1 MHPRLS
7 PSARNSSLTFRHPHT
22 AVQKSSFGSK
32 WHARYSSDRHLTR
45 GTLYSVG
52 ATSLNQHMRRLTL
65 SSEVG
70 PEATTRSGLL
80 HVTGQN
86 SSPCATRYEQGV
98 ENRDGFDYVILVSA
112 YACDAGLRACA
123 IRAERLAQAVM
134 RELARITAHCYTA
147 ARRLILRFVERC
159 YESCLYLLRKRSQSA
174 RCKHRQCA
182 QNAWLE
188 GTHTTV
194 SWAVIDR
201 DQGSGVVSL
210 AS

>member
-32 WHARYSSDRHLTR
+32 WHARYFSDRHLTR

-98 ENRDGFDYVILVSA
+98 ENRDGFDYVI
-112 YACDAGLRACA
+112 
-123 IRAERLAQAVM
+123 ERG
-134 RELARITAHCYTA
+134 A
-147 ARRLILRFVERC
+147 A
-159 YESCLYLLRKRSQSA
+159 
-174 RCKHRQCA
+174 
-182 QNAWLE
+182 
-188 GTHTTV
+188 TV
-194 SWAVIDR
+194 SWSALMHVMLGCGLAQYEPSALR
-201 DQGSGVVSL
+201 KPSCGSWPGLQPIVTQQQEG
-210 AS
+210 